1 MPVNAINGIAFS
13 TLSAVNGKTLSGLT
27 AINGQTIGIGSL
39 PVTDTFNRADSA
51 SSLGTASDGVHTWTA
66 RTGTW
71 GISSNQAYSP
81 SIGSGPGYTGSVAT
95 INAGTGNGWLRIAL
109 PTMRTTA
116 DDAGVV
122 FRYTDTSNFWIAQY
136 SFTSVQVKIVKIEA
150 GSLSLVA
157 SASFAAATAA
167 DGERLMVELN
177 GTSIKLYIEDQ
188 LLISTTSSFNLTASD
203 HGLFTQQTGTRLDDL
218 SMTVSDP
225 TPSLTTIVSDTFNRA
240 DSSSSMGTADTGQVW
255 VALQHTWGIDT
266 NRAYDTSASSDGT
279 CYVESSNADCTIQV
293 TLTTFG
299 SKAGFTF
306 RVQDLNN
313 HYIIRMQSGT
323 NDVVC
328 FRRQGGTYNAQG
340 NNSIS
345 APANGD
351 VIKMVLRGSLAMFFM
366 NGVLKLAFSNST
378 FSTETKHGLHTL
390 SDNTSRFDTFTI
402 KI

>member
-1 MPVNAINGIAFS
+1 MTVNAINS
-13 TLSAVNGKTLSGLT
+13 SLLTTLSAIDGIVLSGIS
-27 AINGQTIGIGSL
+27 AINGQAAEAGSL
-39 PVTDTFNRADSA
+39 PITDTFNRADSA
-51 SSLGTASDGVHTWTA
+51 VTLGTASDGIHVWTA

-71 GISSNQAYSP
+71 GISSNRAYSP

-95 INAGTGNGWLRIAL
+95 IDAETGDGFLRIAL
-109 PTMRTTA
+109 STMRTTT

-136 SFTSVQVKIVKIEA
+136 SFTSVQVKVIKVEA
-150 GSLSLVA
+150 GSLSVVA
-157 SASFAAATAA
+157 SASFASAIAA
-167 DGERLMVELN
+167 DGERLMVELS

-188 LLISTTSSFNLTASD
+188 LLISTTSSFNQSATN
-203 HGLFTQQTGTRLDDL
+203 HGLFVQQTGTRLDDL

-225 TPSLTTIVSDTFNRA
+225 TPSLTTIVSDTFDRA

-340 NNSIS
+340 NNSIT
-345 APANGD
+345 APANND
-351 VIKMVLRGSLAMFFM
+351 VIKMVLRGSLGLFYQ

-390 SDNTSRFDTFTI
+390 SDGTSRFDDFTV